1 MSFVNFVMNII
12 IIVIRIFMYFLVA
25 KIMVITACVFVCI
38 HLLFVMKFG
47 FVDLSISYDNN
58 NANK

>member
-1 MSFVNFVMNII
+1 MNII